1 MEQSNNGTIIT
12 TRLNSSQLRSVLP
25 SEEDKLKIKRNP
37 IYLILDNVL
46 DTYNIGSLFRLA
58 DAVSAEKIYLCGECE
73 TPPHTRITKAA
84 IDTDKWVP
92 WEYRKTAIEVVDE
105 LKKQGVMIVSLE
117 QNEKSKLYDKVDY
130 KFPVAVVSGN
140 ETYGVSR
147 EVLEVSDIIAE
158 IPMHGINVSLNVVV
172 SSGILVYEIMKKLA
186 LTNNNSDV

>member
-1 MEQSNNGTIIT
+1 MD
-12 TRLNSSQLRSVLP
+12 RLNSSQLRTTLP
-25 SEEDKLKIKRNP
+25 SEEDKQKLKRNP

-73 TPPHTRITKAA
+73 IPPHTRITKAA

-92 WEYRKTAIEVVDE
+92 WEYRKSAIEVVNE
-105 LKKQGVMIVSLE
+105 LKQKGVQIVSLE
-117 QNEKSKLYDKVDY
+117 QNEKSVVYDKAEY

-147 EVLEVSDIIAE
+147 EVLDASDIIAE

-172 SSGILVYEIMKKLA
+172 SSGILVYEILKQLP
-186 LTNNNSDV
+186 

>member
-1 MEQSNNGTIIT
+1 MISS
-12 TRLNSSQLRSVLP
+12 RLNSSQLRTTLP
-25 SEEDKLKIKRNP
+25 SEEDKKKLKRNP

-73 TPPHTRITKAA
+73 IPPHTRITKAA

-92 WEYRKTAIEVVDE
+92 WEYRKSALEVVLE
-105 LKKQGVMIVSLE
+105 LKQKGVQIVSLE
-117 QNEKSKLYDKVDY
+117 QNEKSVTYDKEEY

-140 ETYGVSR
+140 ETYGVSQ
-147 EVLEVSDIIAE
+147 EVLVVSDIIAE

-172 SSGILVYEIMKKLA
+172 SSGILVYEILKQLPQ
-186 LTNNNSDV
+186 